1 MRLFVR
7 ACVRVCERSRVCVC
21 VCVCVCMRVCL
32 CEMSLVMPIVDSV
45 RGKLLTGRCACAAQA
60 QPPTPRAWRP
70 RKQVLALLRPLPVA
84 VRGQVK
90 AEERTEPSTES

>member
-1 MRLFVR
+1 VQRLF
-7 ACVRVCERSRVCVC
+7 
-21 VCVCVCMRVCL
+21 MCL
-32 CEMSLVMPIVDSV
+32 REMGLVMRNIDSV

-70 RKQVLALLRPLPVA
+70 RKQLLALLRPLRVA
-84 VRGQVK
+84 VRGQVE